1 MLWFCVSAL
10 HCSPTSAG
18 FTNSLHFVVDWGWR
32 AIASLAES
40 IWEGYTELLANA
52 RSPTMKSDE
61 SGNSIKR
68 ELKSQ
73 ISILGGFVLLM
84 WIVEIVDTVIF
95 NRYLDTYGIRPRDL
109 IGLRGIVFAPFLHGN
124 FPHLIANTIPFVSL
138 GWFVMLREIRNF
150 WAVTLVTML
159 VGGLG
164 TWLIGAPGL
173 HIGASGLIFGY
184 LGYLLSRGYFDRS
197 FTAMFLSVVVAFL
210 YGGMLWG
217 VLPAQPGISWE
228 GHLFGFLGG
237 VLAARWLSKRSLG

>member
-1 MLWFCVSAL
+1 
-10 HCSPTSAG
+10 
-18 FTNSLHFVVDWGWR
+18 
-32 AIASLAES
+32 
-40 IWEGYTELLANA
+40 
-52 RSPTMKSDE
+52 
-61 SGNSIKR
+61 
-68 ELKSQ
+68 
-73 ISILGGFVLLM
+73 M

-95 NRYLDTYGIRPRDL
+95 HRYLDTYGIRPRDW

-138 GWFVMLREIRNF
+138 GWFVMWREIRDF
-150 WAVTLVTML
+150 WAVTLITML

-173 HIGASGLIFGY
+173 HIGASSLIFGY